1 MAKRKAARKERN
13 SDVDRA
19 LEALESG
26 LKGLGD
32 ISEELARVQANLR
45 RYLDEAEKSAGQF
58 PRFTPPPPPRLRP
71 RLPARTRRR

>member
-32 ISEELARVQANLR
+32 ISEDLEEVRENLR
-45 RYLDEAEKSAGQF
+45 KYIDEAERSLGRF
-58 PRFTPPPPPRLRP
+58 PRLIPKPPRK
-71 RLPARTRRR
+71 TRRR